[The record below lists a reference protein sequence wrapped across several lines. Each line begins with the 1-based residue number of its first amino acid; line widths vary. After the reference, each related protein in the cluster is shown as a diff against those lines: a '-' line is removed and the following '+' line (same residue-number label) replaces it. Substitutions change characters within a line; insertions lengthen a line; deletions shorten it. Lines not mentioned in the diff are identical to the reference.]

1 MVTNIFTLKLLYDM
15 KVLSVKY
22 DLFPYSLKIAENIW
36 GFFIFLGSIE
46 ESSGMKWV
54 IKVWHDERVTVSCE
68 SFEQTFFPNWCVLLL
83 FKISVDFC

>member
-1 MVTNIFTLKLLYDM
+1 MVTNIFTLKLLHDM

-36 GFFIFLGSIE
+36 VFFIILGSIE

-54 IKVWHDERVTVSCE
+54 IKV
-68 SFEQTFFPNWCVLLL
+68 
-83 FKISVDFC
+83 